1 MNRTFLTLLS
11 GIAIGILV
19 APAKGSETLE
29 KVSGKLTEFK
39 NQLVD
44 MAENI
49 CAVEK
54 GTDEYK
60 QSESSV

>member
-1 MNRTFLTLLS
+1 MNRTLTLLS
-11 GIAIGILV
+11 GIAIGILM

-49 CAVEK
+49 CVMEK
-54 GTDEYK
+54 GVDENK
-60 QSESSV
+60 QSEPSV